1 MRWRAWLQATGIATL
16 QVLVSPTGH
25 MQLRNTTLCHIIPSS
40 RRGSLSQLEH
50 GKTRRHTPRTD
61 DLAQLPPWRCGDI
74 DGVTDGAASATASA
88 IPLHTTGHGA
98 KGGDGGFFDP
108 RLVFS
113 IRNLK
118 NKPGDC

>member
-25 MQLRNTTLCHIIPSS
+25 MQLRNTTLRCIIPS

-50 GKTRRHTPRTD
+50 WKTRQHTPRTD

-74 DGVTDGAASATASA
+74 DGVTDGAAGATASA
-88 IPLHTTGHGA
+88 TTGHGT
-98 KGGDGGFFDP
+98 KGGDGGFFAP